1 MLSAKKDGHLGLKGD
16 TRPCLVTP
24 MSNPRILQVL
34 TRRGTGRRYPLPR
47 LSRVVF
53 WCLGGTSAVLAHASE
68 IHPMPSWPQLETRLS
83 VSREAL
89 DTRWSAVA
97 RPPSSAP
104 DYSVGSA
111 RPWAAWGGIGNVPAL
126 IEISPEHVGATD
138 LRAFIRPQL
147 ALGGSSDSLRS
158 WLQFVG
164 INAGHC
170 MAPLMKMHSSFA
182 DSTSHAN
189 VSVSARCSIR

>member
-1 MLSAKKDGHLGLKGD
+1 MWN
-16 TRPCLVTP
+16 V
-24 MSNPRILQVL
+24 RISQAL
-34 TRRGTGRRYPLPR
+34 TRLRPGRCHGLPR
-47 LSRVVF
+47 LSWAVF
-53 WCLGGTSAVLAHASE
+53 WCLGCTSVVLAHASE
-68 IHPMPSWPQLETRLS
+68 THPMLSWLQLETGLS
-83 VSREAL
+83 VSRETL
-89 DTRWSAVA
+89 DTRWSSVA
-97 RPPSSAP
+97 RAPSLAP

-126 IEISPEHVGATD
+126 IEISPAHLAAMD
-138 LRAFIRPQL
+138 PRAFVRPQL

-182 DSTSHAN
+182 DSTSHASI
-189 VSVSARCSIR
+189 SVSARCSIH